1 MHTKMRSKCLALTS
15 KNGTIYKRKCIEL
28 AFPSEMPLGCS
39 RLKRGKMKFNKVLEN
54 IQTYEAGKP
63 IELVVRE
70 FGIASEDVV
79 KLASNENPIGTNP
92 AVAEVIRENATK
104 AYLYPDDS
112 MFELKAAL
120 SRKYDVADDNII
132 IGAGSD
138 QVLEFISRALLDDNA
153 SVLMSAVT
161 FAMYEIYAKQMG
173 AKIIRTASYEH
184 KYDEFMEAYTMHKP
198 KIVYICTPN
207 NPTGDATSKTEVL
220 RIIEAISKEALVVV
234 DGAYMEY
241 AAAKDVKYAITPKDL
256 LGYENVIYLGTF
268 SKAYGLGGMRVGYGI
283 AQEVLIHELYKMRP
297 PFNISTLSLAAAITA
312 CKDEDFVSESI
323 TLHQKQIQRYEAFA
337 KENGFRYIE
346 SYTNFITYLFD
357 GTMDSTEIADALLKR
372 GVIIRDLASYGLN
385 AIRITIGTAKQNDVF
400 FKHFSEVL

>member
-1 MHTKMRSKCLALTS
+1 MSL
-15 KNGTIYKRKCIEL
+15 
-28 AFPSEMPLGCS
+28 
-39 RLKRGKMKFNKVLEN
+39 KFNKVLEN
-54 IQTYEAGKP
+54 IKTYEAGKP

-70 FGIASEDVV
+70 FGIAPENVV
-79 KLASNENPIGTNP
+79 KLASNENPIGTSP
-92 AVAEVIRENATK
+92 AVQKAIIANAHK
-104 AYLYPDDS
+104 AHLYPDDS

-120 SRKYDVADDNII
+120 SSKYAVQDNNII

-138 QVLEFISRALLDDNA
+138 QVLEFISRALLDENS

-207 NPTGDATSKTEVL
+207 NPTGDAISKEEVL
-220 RIIEAISKEALVVV
+220 KIIEAIDNETLIVV

-241 AAAKDVKYAITPKDL
+241 AAAKDENYALTPNDL

-283 AQEVLIHELYKMRP
+283 AQESLINELYKMRP
-297 PFNISTLSLAAAITA
+297 PFNISTLSLAAAIEA
-312 CKDEDFVSESI
+312 CKDETFVEESI
-323 TLHQKQIQRYEAFA
+323 VLHQEQIKRYETFA
-337 KENGFRYIE
+337 KENGFEYIE
-346 SYTNFITYLFD
+346 SYTNFITYLFEEN
-357 GTMDSTEIADALLKR
+357 MDSTKITDDLLKR
-372 GVIIRDLASYGLN
+372 GVIIRNLASYGLN
-385 AIRITIGTAKQNDVF
+385 AMRITIGTEKQNDIF
-400 FKHFSEVL
+400 FRNFLEVIA

>member
-1 MHTKMRSKCLALTS
+1 
-15 KNGTIYKRKCIEL
+15 
-28 AFPSEMPLGCS
+28 
-39 RLKRGKMKFNKVLEN
+39 MKFNKVLEN
-54 IQTYEAGKP
+54 IKTYEAGKP

-70 FGIASEDVV
+70 FGIAAEDVV

-92 AVAEVIRENATK
+92 SVAVVIRKNATK
-104 AYLYPDDS
+104 AHLYPDDS

-120 SRKYDVADDNII
+120 SQKFDVRDENII

-138 QVLEFISRALLDDNA
+138 QVLEFISRALLDEDS

-173 AKIIRTASYEH
+173 AKIIRTASYAH

-207 NPTGDATSKTEVL
+207 NPTGDATSKEEVI
-220 RIIEAISKEALVVV
+220 RIIEAIGSETLIVI

-241 AAAKDVKYAITPKDL
+241 AAAKDVQYAITPEDL

-283 AQEVLIHELYKMRP
+283 AQDSFITELYKMRP
-297 PFNISTLSLAAAITA
+297 PFNISTLSLAAAIEA
-312 CKDEDFVSESI
+312 CKDNAFVEASI
-323 TLHQKQIQRYEAFA
+323 DLHQEQIKRYETFA
-337 KENGFRYIE
+337 KEKGFEYIE

-357 GTMDSTEIADALLKR
+357 ESMNSTKVADALLKK
-372 GVIIRDLASYGLN
+372 GVIIRNLASYGMN
-385 AIRITIGTAKQNDVF
+385 AIRVTIGTKKQNDIF
-400 FKHFSEVL
+400 FKQFSEVVS